1 MIDAW
6 RALSAQYET
15 YLRAEIP
22 AAISPHDN
30 MYDRKRADPMDH
42 YLGVGRSAID
52 ILVRALALTGK
63 TRVNTIL
70 DLPCGGGRVTR
81 HLMTFFPESEIFVGE
96 LDRRLEDFVLES
108 FGVERF
114 RAPADFSGEPEGQ
127 FDLIF
132 VGSLLTHF
140 DEDKFKR
147 ALAWFIGALAPG
159 GLLAVTTHGRQHD
172 LRQRNIRQFV
182 PASDW
187 EPAFARYNE
196 TGFGYVTYPGQDY
209 GLSICKPSWLLGLV
223 ESDPSVSIVS
233 FQEAAWNDH
242 QDVLVLQRRTLAG
255 GPPIVSA

>member
-1 MIDAW
+1 MIEAW
-6 RALSAQYET
+6 RALSAQYES

-22 AAISPHDN
+22 ASISAHDN
-30 MYDRKRADPMDH
+30 MYDRKRADPMAH

-52 ILVRALALTGK
+52 IVVRAMALAGK
-63 TRVNTIL
+63 PYANTIL

-81 HLMTFFPESEIFVGE
+81 HLTTFFPNGEIFVGE
-96 LDRRLEDFVLES
+96 LDRRLEDFVVES

-147 ALAWFIGALAPG
+147 ALAWFVRALAPDG
-159 GLLAVTTHGRQHD
+159 VLVVTTHGRQHN

-187 EPAFARYNE
+187 EPAFDQYLAS
-196 TGFGYVTYPGQDY
+196 GFGYVTYPGQNY
-209 GLSICKPSWLLGLV
+209 GLSICKPSWLVALAEG
-223 ESDPSVSIVS
+223 DPSVSLIG
-233 FQEAAWNDH
+233 FQEAAWNGH
-242 QDVLVLQRRTLAG
+242 QDVLVLQKRTLAG
-255 GPPIVSA
+255 GPPIVLA